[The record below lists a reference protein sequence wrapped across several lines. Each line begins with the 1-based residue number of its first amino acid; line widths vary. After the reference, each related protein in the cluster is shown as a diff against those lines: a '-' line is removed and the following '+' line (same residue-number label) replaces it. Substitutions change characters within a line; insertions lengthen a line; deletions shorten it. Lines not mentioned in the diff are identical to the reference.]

1 LLFFLFPLEARVPRA
16 RLFARASSLAPLRS
30 RLFASRD

>member
-1 LLFFLFPLEARVPRA
+1 LLFFSLSKRRA
-16 RLFARASSLAPLRS
+16 FRAPLRS